1 MNIIDPVLLVLL
13 ALFAVRGY
21 FKGLF
26 RESFSLLGLVVGF
39 MVAVRYDEPVAIL
52 WSDYWK
58 ISLIAVRALT
68 FVGLFFAIYF
78 VFSLAG
84 WLLHRSSKFL
94 LLRTANRIGGIAL
107 GMGKGAAI
115 LALIIF
121 FLLSFPFIPRKAKQ
135 KIDESYLVPPLH
147 YIAQGL
153 IQIGKANILPQEDS
167 AARDG
172 STVSSPSNGEGIG
185 YF

>member
-39 MVAVRYDEPVAIL
+39 MVAVRYDEPVATL

-78 VFSLAG
+78 VFSIAG

-94 LLRTANRIGGIAL
+94 FLRTANRVGGIVL

-121 FLLSFPFIPRKAKQ
+121 FLLSFPFIPQKAKQ

-172 STVSSPSNGEGIG
+172 STVPSSR
-185 YF
+185 